1 MKEITLTL
9 DLVNALMQY
18 IGTRPYAEVHQLI
31 AEVQRQAAGQVQS
44 PEDSETSEMQGKKE
58 A

>member
-31 AEVQRQAAGQVQS
+31 AEVQRQAAGQVQ
-44 PEDSETSEMQGKKE
+44 PQDEQVQDEPDLG
-58 A
+58 

>member
-9 DLVNALMQY
+9 DLVNALMNY

-31 AEVQRQAAGQVQS
+31 AEVQRQAAGQLEQEQVNTE
-44 PEDSETSEMQGKKE
+44 PDVE
-58 A
+58 